1 MRPDDPFRRRR
12 AIEMRTPRE
21 NHFSPHTPL
30 GQGAEFDAI
39 RRMVERW
46 GPRARRIGDDAAVIT
61 TPGERALV
69 ISTDTSVENV
79 HFRRDWLTAEEI
91 GYRAAAAA
99 LSDLAAMAA
108 KPLGMLAAIT
118 VPESWRSEFDSLTD
132 GIGEAAE
139 AAGAPIIGG
148 DTTRGSELT
157 LTFTVL
163 GTVRDVL
170 FRTSARPGDRVY
182 VTGRLGGPLSALR
195 DFLAGKTPPA
205 ETRARFAHPVPRIA
219 EAAWLSEH
227 GAAAAVDI
235 SDGLAAEL
243 GHLAAASRVT
253 FTIELDAVPSIDGM
267 SPLDAAGSGEEYE
280 LIITA
285 PADLDTEEFAKRF
298 GLELTRIGEVTP
310 GPAAVI
316 MTLGGERVDLP
327 AGYLHFT
334 A

>member
-1 MRPDDPFRRRR
+1 MRPDDPLRRHR

-21 NHFSPHTPL
+21 NRFSPHTPL
-30 GQGAEFDAI
+30 GAGVEFDAI
-39 RRMVERW
+39 RRMLERW

-61 TPGERALV
+61 TLAERSLV

-79 HFRRDWLTAEEI
+79 HFRREWLTAEEI

-108 KPLGMLAAIT
+108 KPLGMLAALT
-118 VPESWRSEFDSLTD
+118 VPESWRGEFAFLTD
-132 GIGEAAE
+132 GTGEAAA

-148 DTTRGSELT
+148 DTTKGNELV
-157 LTFTVL
+157 LNFTVL
-163 GTVRDVL
+163 GTSRDVL
-170 FRTSARPGDRVY
+170 FRTSARPGDRIY
-182 VTGRLGGPLSALR
+182 LTGRLGGPLAALR
-195 DFLAGKTPPA
+195 DFQAGKTPPP
-205 ETRARFAHPVPRIA
+205 ETRIRFSHPVPRIA
-219 EAAWLSEH
+219 ESVWLAEH

-253 FTIELDAVPSIDGM
+253 LTVKLEAVPSIEGM
-267 SPLDAAGSGEEYE
+267 SALDAAGSGEEYE
-280 LIITA
+280 LIVTS
-285 PADLDTEEFAKRF
+285 PADIDTAAFKKAFRLD
-298 GLELTRIGEVTP
+298 LTKIGEVTS
-310 GPAAVI
+310 GPAAVV
-316 MTLGGERVDLP
+316 MTLGGEPMDLP